1 MGLNGNA
8 RQTQRGPKTTLG
20 VNPDGTRVWLSIQAP
35 FGYIRINTP
44 RYFEILEDEMSRV
57 QFTGARTSDVSD
69 ALYGAARKAASRI
82 AELIRE
88 AAPVDTGEL
97 RASIQVVDPTD
108 YVVLSQANEETGAL
122 LLEG

>member
-1 MGLNGNA
+1 LNGNA